1 MQNEL
6 SPTIKNPPPYC
17 GVIVPM
23 VTPVTP
29 AGALDEPA
37 VRRVIDHLIRGGV
50 DGIFVL
56 GTTGE
61 AASLSQEMRL
71 QLVKLTLDC
80 AKGATTVYAGI
91 SHNSLAS
98 AVAAADAYCHLGVD
112 VLVAHLPAYYDLN
125 PEEQEVYFLTLS
137 QKIKGPL
144 MLYNM
149 PGTTHMSLPIEVIVR
164 LSEQPNIVGLK
175 DSERDVDRLTGIMEV
190 FGSRDD
196 FSVLVGV
203 TTLSTTALDLGAHG
217 TVPSLGNLAPD
228 LCQKLYKSA
237 VQGEANHVRKYQ
249 QQLDDLGRLLRGQF
263 SLGQSLGATKAAM
276 GALALCG
283 PDVLPPLQPLSE
295 TVQHRLQQEFID
307 WHSKL

>member
-6 SPTIKNPPPYC
+6 SPTINKSPPYY

-37 VRRVIDHLIRGGV
+37 IRRVIDHLIRGGV

-98 AVAAADAYCHLGVD
+98 AVAAADAYSQLGVD
-112 VLVAHLPAYYDLN
+112 LLVAHLPAYYDLN
-125 PEEQEVYFLTLS
+125 PEEQEAYFLTLS

-149 PGTTHMSLPIEVIVR
+149 PSTTHMSLPIEVIAR

-175 DSERDVDRLTGIMEV
+175 DSERDIDRLTRIMEV
-190 FGSRDD
+190 LGSRDD
-196 FSVLVGV
+196 FSILVGV
-203 TTLSTTALDLGAHG
+203 TALSTTALDLGAHG
-217 TVPSLGNLAPD
+217 TVPSLGNLVPD
-228 LCQKLYKSA
+228 LCQKLYQSA
-237 VQGEANHVRKYQ
+237 IQGDAERVEKCQ
-249 QQLDDLGRLLRGQF
+249 QQLDDLGRLLRRQL

-276 GALALCG
+276 GALSLCG
-283 PDVLPPLQPLSE
+283 PDVLPPLQPLAPSM
-295 TVQHRLQQEFID
+295 F
-307 WHSKL
+307 S